1 MTLTFIPVRPD
12 AISDI
17 SDTKI
22 GKWNADGDGNAD
34 GVVENRTFLPAPYI
48 ADGIAATMLLKA
60 LFTASAAVAAGQQT
74 CTNLRDAF
82 QDNS

>member
-1 MTLTFIPVRPD
+1 MP
-12 AISDI
+12 
-17 SDTKI
+17 I

-34 GVVENRTFLPAPYI
+34 GVVENRTFLPAPSI